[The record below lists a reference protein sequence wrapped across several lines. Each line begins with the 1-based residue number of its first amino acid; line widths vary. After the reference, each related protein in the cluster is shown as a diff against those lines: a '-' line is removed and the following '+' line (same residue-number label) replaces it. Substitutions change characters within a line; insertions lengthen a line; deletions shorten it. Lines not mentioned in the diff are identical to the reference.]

1 MVGETR
7 CAASCLGTLSV
18 PQGGVGWSWICG
30 IGLCGGLGAW
40 GVATSLSGGLE
51 ATATWGRLAV
61 AGASRL
67 PQGGVETKLDA
78 RHPVSAP
85 CLCRRVVWDGLGFA
99 ES

>member
-67 PQGGVETKLDA
+67 PQGGVGNGWRLETIA
-78 RHPVSAP
+78 S
-85 CLCRRVVWDGLGFA
+85 VVDGLEA
-99 ES
+99 RMPALLE